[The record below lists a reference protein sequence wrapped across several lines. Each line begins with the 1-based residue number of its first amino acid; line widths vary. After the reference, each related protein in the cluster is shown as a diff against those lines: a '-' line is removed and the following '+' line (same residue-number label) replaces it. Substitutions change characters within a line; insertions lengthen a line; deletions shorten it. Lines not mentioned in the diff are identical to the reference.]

1 MCVKLRERTK
11 EKERKEVI
19 VFELNVF
26 TVICEVFLRTRLQTV
41 KYAVAKDLWQHHA
54 GKKK

>member
-41 KYAVAKDLWQHHA
+41 K
-54 GKKK
+54 